1 MLCTAGAWLLLFYH
15 QLTRLVEQI
24 WTKRVTSLCQPTPT
38 QRFPR
43 WLSGKE
49 FICWCRH
56 CRRCRFNPCM
66 GKDPLEKGIAICSSI
81 LPSKSHGPRTWW
93 ATVHGLQRVKHNWA
107 RPPTQTTDIWAQI
120 NYCCLKLKKK
130 NRKKGKIAIIASV
143 LACFEAIKL
152 KVFWEWEKSTT
163 TVVLAWAPKRRN
175 IFTWKYKQFGSFLGG
190 KESSRQCR
198 RRGFDPWSG
207 KIPPGLE
214 QLSPCPTS
222 TGPGAQEPGSH
233 NYGARELQLPKLACS
248 GAQASQQENPLQ
260 GEARA
265 PQLEN
270 SSRSPKLEKS
280 LRSNETQHSQK

>member
-1 MLCTAGAWLLLFYH
+1 MSTNKLLLFE
-15 QLTRLVEQI
+15 V
-24 WTKRVTSLCQPTPT
+24 
-38 QRFPR
+38 
-43 WLSGKE
+43 
-49 FICWCRH
+49 
-56 CRRCRFNPCM
+56 
-66 GKDPLEKGIAICSSI
+66 
-81 LPSKSHGPRTWW
+81 
-93 ATVHGLQRVKHNWA
+93 
-107 RPPTQTTDIWAQI
+107 
-120 NYCCLKLKKK
+120 KKK

-222 TGPGAQEPGSH
+222 IGPGAQEPGSH
-233 NYGARELQLPKLACS
+233 NYGARELQLPKLVCS
-248 GAQASQQENPLQ
+248 GAYASQQENPLQ
-260 GEARA
+260 REARA
-265 PQLEN
+265 PQPEN